1 MCSNSSQARP
11 REAQT
16 EVHERIRSIIDR
28 LPLATIL
35 AKDGYHA
42 IVAAVTSSELRF
54 GTRSADDTDDSLK
67 VGNSDEFGWR
77 VVHIRCRWDRKRGRS
92 QVKG

>member
-1 MCSNSSQARP
+1 MRGPDQS
-11 REAQT
+11 EG
-16 EVHERIRSIIDR
+16 IFDR
-28 LPLATIL
+28 LPLTTIL

-42 IVAAVTSSELRF
+42 VVAAVTGSELRF

-77 VVHIRCRWDRKRGRS
+77 VVHIGCIWDRKQGRS